1 MVVLWVFHNT
11 LLILQQRKIILERRN
26 QMKDERVTRKEM
38 RREQQREKAKRLEE
52 KMTFEKEM
60 AEKYKPK
67 KPEKKR
73 YNVEIDL
80 QSHNHFIKN
89 VFVSK
94 RRTSSNKIT
103 VVCEK
108 NSSRILL
115 ILQRISWFP
124 ERHLVEDN
132 VV

>member
-1 MVVLWVFHNT
+1 
-11 LLILQQRKIILERRN
+11 
-26 QMKDERVTRKEM
+26 MKDERVTRKEM

-89 VFVSK
+89 VPVSK
-94 RRTSSNKIT
+94 RRTRSNKIT
-103 VVCEK
+103 VACEK
-108 NSSRILL
+108 TSSRILL